1 MNSSLEPLFRGV
13 SVSNS
18 LRHFCR
24 SFSVFL
30 LLTGVLVA
38 QSPRQPLITRP
49 INESVLVTLKGNTHP
64 LAQQRYDMGIAPP
77 DLPMNRMLLVLN
89 RDPQQDFGLRKL
101 LDDQQDKN
109 SPNYHRWMTPAQF
122 GAQFGATDQDIQ
134 LVTGWLQTHGF
145 QINRVSNGRSVI
157 EFSGVES
164 QVEQAF
170 HTQIHRYL
178 LPNGE
183 QHWANASDPQIPA
196 ALAPAVAGVAS
207 LNNFPASRFSHV
219 AGVISRDKATGQETP
234 SSPLFTL
241 NGNCGVPQVPY
252 CYGVGPYD
260 FATIYDVAPSWSAV
274 PPIDGTGQTIA
285 IVGETDINPQDV
297 DDFRNFFGLPAY
309 GQQGGPA
316 LNVIHSGPAPGIL
329 NDGEE
334 TEADLDVEWSGAVA
348 KGASVDFVVSQTTET
363 SLGVNLSALYIV
375 DNNLAPVMSES
386 YGYCELFLGT
396 TGNQFFS
403 SLWQQAAAQ
412 GITVM
417 VSAGD
422 GGSAGCDNFDVT
434 GPATHGLQ
442 VSGFASTPYNVAV
455 GGTDFNDLT
464 SATSYWSSTNN
475 ATTRAS
481 ALKYIPETTWDD
493 NCTNPVFGTL
503 LGFST
508 NAETNCNNP
517 QLVNAGFVNIVSGSG
532 GKSSCISSDGQNA
545 SSCTGGYSKPSW
557 QTAPGVPS
565 DGVRDLPDISLYA
578 ASGSPSG
585 SFYVVC
591 EADAV
596 NIGSSCD
603 PNNPSAQ
610 FLGVGGTSAS
620 SPAFAGIMALVN
632 QKTGAR
638 QGNANFVLY
647 KLAQQHP
654 STFHDV
660 TTGTIAVPCLTGTLN
675 CNTSRS
681 GDQYG
686 ILSGYNAGTGYDLA
700 TGIGSVDVGN
710 LLSNWSLAT
719 FRASTTSLTLTPT
732 SNLTHGQSV
741 AVSGTVVPSSGSGT
755 PTGSVS
761 LMTSTGVSA
770 GTLTLS
776 NGAISGNT
784 ILLPGGTGYTVTA
797 HYAGDATF
805 GGSDS
810 TPVTVTVGKENSSA
824 QAHLVTFDWQGNL
837 ISANT
842 TSAVYGS
849 PYLLRV
855 DVLNSAGVA
864 CDNGSGLAQF
874 GCPTGTIS
882 LVDNGSPLSGTFALN
897 SLGYTEDQA
906 IQLPGGT
913 NSLQAQYPGDNS
925 FNASSTT
932 TALNVSPAPTDVWSN
947 PNGGAVGVNYSA
959 IAFVQS
965 QSSGVAPTGTVTF
978 YANGKAIPGTVTYSS
993 WPAVSYPPT
1002 ITYEAQFTSSSSPF
1016 PTPGNYTITGNYSG
1030 DANYQPGS
1038 FNSGTLRVQ
1047 FPTPTVNL
1055 QGSPNPVNAGSSTKL
1070 VATVAGAS
1078 PTIAPTGTIAFGET
1092 TTGGLPGTVSYS
1104 TIKNSSTGNL
1114 DLQGTLTI
1122 TPGFTD
1128 GYIALYYGDANY
1140 PSNLYASPTTVT
1152 VNGNDFVLTAPGNAT
1167 WNISPGGSA
1176 QFQLFVGTQSNTA
1189 PVSFTCSGLPSES
1202 TCSAS
1207 PNSTSTTGTVYL
1219 QIQTTASNRSS
1230 RANPSAH
1237 NLRNLW
1243 LSSTLPFMAILF
1255 IGYRRGAKRSLL
1267 RVLLTFLLLL
1277 GIACGGSTSSTGG
1290 GAGGGGGG
1298 GGGGGPIPPAAPTN
1312 LTAAASSS
1320 SQINLNWMASAGAT
1334 AYSVYRGTTSGFTP
1348 SSSNQV
1354 TSGWSPTSF
1363 SDTGLTPAT
1372 TYYYILKATSSTGV
1386 SGPSNQA
1393 SATTQVFDPGT
1404 PPGTYNITVT
1414 GTSGSISHSVNLTLV
1429 VQ

>member
-1 MNSSLEPLFRGV
+1 MNSSSEPLFRGV
-13 SVSNS
+13 RVSNS

-24 SFSVFL
+24 ASFVFL
-30 LLTGVLVA
+30 LLTGVLIA
-38 QSPRQPLITRP
+38 QSARQPLITKP
-49 INESVLVTLKGNTHP
+49 INENVLVTLKGNTHP
-64 LAQQRYDMGIAPP
+64 LAQRRYDMGIAPP

-89 RDPQQDFGLRKL
+89 HDPQQDFALRKL

-109 SPNYHRWMTPAQF
+109 SPSYHQWMTPAQF

-145 QINRVSNGRSVI
+145 QIDRVSNGRSVI

-170 HTQIHRYL
+170 HTQIHRYV

-183 QHWANASDPQIPA
+183 QHWANASDPKIPA

-207 LNNFPASRFSHV
+207 LNNFPPSHFSHV

-260 FATIYDVAPSWSAV
+260 FATIYDVAPSWTAV

-309 GQQGGPA
+309 GQQGGPS

-422 GGSAGCDNFDVT
+422 GGSAGCDNFDVS

-517 QLVNAGFVNIVSGSG
+517 QIVNAGFVNIVSGSG
-532 GKSSCISSDGQNA
+532 GKSSCINSDGQNA

-596 NIGSSCD
+596 GGSSCD
-603 PNNPSAQ
+603 PNNPSTQ

-654 STFHDV
+654 FSFHDV

-719 FRASTTSLTLTPT
+719 FRASTTTLTLTPT

-741 AVSGTVVPSSGSGT
+741 AVTGTVVPSSGSGT

-824 QAHLVTFDWQGNL
+824 QAQLVTFDWQGNL
-837 ISANT
+837 ISANA

-855 DVLNSAGVA
+855 DILNSAGVA

-882 LVDNGSPLSGTFALN
+882 LTDNGSPLSGTFALN

-932 TALNVSPAPTDVWSN
+932 ATLNITPAPTNMPPLGVCCVS
-947 PNGGAVGVNYSA
+947 VGQEFSTYA
-959 IAFVQS
+959 IVQAK
-965 QSSGVAPTGTVTF
+965 SSGAAPTGTVSF
-978 YANGKAIPGTVTYSS
+978 FANGKPITGTVSYSQTPGS
-993 WPAVSYPPT
+993 ASYPSAT
-1002 ITYEAQFTSSSSPF
+1002 LTAFFSTSTSPF
-1016 PTPGNYTITGNYSG
+1016 SAPGNYTITANYSG
-1030 DANYQPGS
+1030 DANYQATSAAAAPLYVK
-1038 FNSGTLRVQ
+1038 FPAPTMTVQ
-1047 FPTPTVNL
+1047 AN
-1055 QGSPNPVNAGSSTKL
+1055 PNPVNAGSSTKL
-1070 VATVAGAS
+1070 VATVLGAS
-1078 PTIAPTGTIAFGET
+1078 KTIAPTGTISFSGSSSGA
-1092 TTGGLPGTVSYS
+1092 LSGTVSYV
-1104 TIKNSSTGNL
+1104 TVTDPSTGNL

-1122 TPGFTD
+1122 TPAFTD
-1128 GYIALYYGDANY
+1128 TYSASYGGDTNYLAAYYFG
-1140 PSNLYASPTTVT
+1140 TVVT
-1152 VNGNDFVLTAPGNAT
+1152 VNGNDFVFTANQNSAT
-1167 WNISPGGSA
+1167 VSSGFSA
-1176 QFQLFVGTQSNTA
+1176 SYQLFIGMQSSTA
-1189 PVSFTCSGLPSES
+1189 PVSFACSGLPNEA
-1202 TCSAS
+1202 TCNFL
-1207 PNSTSTTGTVYL
+1207 PNPIPYSGVVYVSISTTAPTRAAA
-1219 QIQTTASNRSS
+1219 TRASIHTSPHLWWSS
-1230 RANPSAH
+1230 MF
-1237 NLRNLW
+1237 
-1243 LSSTLPFMAILF
+1243 PFAAILL
-1255 IGYRRGAKRSLL
+1255 IGYRRGGTKRSLS
-1267 RVLLTFLLLL
+1267 RLLLSFLLLF
-1277 GIACGGSTSSTGG
+1277 GIACGGGG
-1290 GAGGGGGG
+1290 SNGGGGDVT
-1298 GGGGGPIPPAAPTN
+1298 PPPPPAN
-1312 LTAAASSS
+1312 LTATSAST
-1320 SQINLNWMASAGAT
+1320 SQINLNWSASAGAT
-1334 AYSVYRGTTSGFTP
+1334 AYAVYRSTITGLMPSPSDQIASGLNGTSY
-1348 SSSNQV
+1348 
-1354 TSGWSPTSF
+1354 
-1363 SDTGLTPAT
+1363 SDTGLSSYT
-1372 TYYYILKATSSTGV
+1372 TYYYVVTAANSSAS

-1393 SATTQVFDPGT
+1393 SATTQATDPGT
-1404 PPGTYNITVT
+1404 PPGTYNVTVT